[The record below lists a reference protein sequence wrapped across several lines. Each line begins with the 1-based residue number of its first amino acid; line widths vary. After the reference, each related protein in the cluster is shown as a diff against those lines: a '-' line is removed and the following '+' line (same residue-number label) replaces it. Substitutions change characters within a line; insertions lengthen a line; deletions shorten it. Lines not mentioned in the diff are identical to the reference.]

1 MRYFLVLLFFGLAVS
16 AQAQQKRQQAS
27 AVSQQRGQEAPT
39 GFDDKSNGMV
49 DEVTHASD
57 KDAFDEVEN
66 IDDGLGPLY
75 NAQSCRECHQN
86 PVSGAASQVTELR
99 VGHRGPDGR
108 FRNPRIPIARGTEVI
123 TGRSL
128 VNDRAICPNGE
139 FPDSEIQQRVPI
151 SETVRTFRL
160 SLNLLGD
167 GFIEAIADETLIA
180 LARNQCEKSG
190 GKICGQVI
198 HVPLL
203 EAPGETRV
211 GRFGWK
217 NQQASLLSFS
227 ADAYLNEMGITSRLQ
242 PDEVTNTCNTVS
254 QPNNKP
260 GADGLEDID
269 KFTRFMRATKAP
281 PRDQVRAAT
290 RPAKRGEQLF
300 EKIGCAM
307 CHTATLTSAPA
318 GTIINGGKF
327 TVPAALGDKTFH
339 PYSDFLLHDV
349 GTGDG
354 IVMAMEEH
362 YGKNVYSIQW
372 NKLSLE
378 DLDKTQFKMR
388 TPPLWGVRMRPRLMH
403 DGATL
408 TLLEA
413 VRRHAGAA
421 SDVTTRFNQL
431 TTGERDAVLEFL
443 RSL

>member
-1 MRYFLVLLFFGLAVS
+1 MRLFFILIFLGLAIGVE
-16 AQAQQKRQQAS
+16 AQQKRQSPATF
-27 AVSQQRGQEAPT
+27 SQQRGTEAPAA
-39 GFDDKSNGMV
+39 FDNKTNGLV
-49 DEVTHASD
+49 DDATHAAD

-86 PVSGAASQVTELR
+86 PVSGASSQVTELR
-99 VGHRGPDGR
+99 VGHNGPDGR
-108 FRNPRIPIARGTEVI
+108 FRNPRIPIARGAEVI

-128 VNDRAICPNGE
+128 VNDRAICPNGQ
-139 FPDSEIQQRVPI
+139 FPDTEIQERVPTG
-151 SETVRTFRL
+151 ETVRTFRL

-167 GFIEAIADETLIA
+167 GFVEAVADETLIA
-180 LARNQCEKSG
+180 LARYQCERSG

-198 HVPLL
+198 RVPVV

-227 ADAYLNEMGITSRLQ
+227 GDAYLNEMGITSRLF
-242 PDEVTNTCNTVS
+242 PDEVTKLCNTADE
-254 QPNNKP
+254 PNNKP
-260 GADGLEDID
+260 GPDGLEDID

-281 PRDQVRAAT
+281 ARDQVRAAT
-290 RPAKRGEQLF
+290 RLTQRGGQLF
-300 EKIGCAM
+300 ESIGCAT
-307 CHTATLTSAPA
+307 CHTTTLTTAPA
-318 GTIINGGKF
+318 GTAINGGTF
-327 TVPAALGDKTFH
+327 TIPEALGNKTFH
-339 PYSDFLLHDV
+339 PYSDFLLHNV

-362 YGKNVYSIQW
+362 YGTNIYDIQW
-372 NKLSLE
+372 KNLSFQ
-378 DLDKTQFKMR
+378 DLQRTQFKIR
-388 TPPLWGVRMRPRLMH
+388 TAPLWGVRLRPRLMH

-413 VRRHAGAA
+413 VRRHAGEA
-421 SDVTTRFNQL
+421 SGVTARFNRL
-431 TTGERDAVLEFL
+431 PAGEREAVLEFL